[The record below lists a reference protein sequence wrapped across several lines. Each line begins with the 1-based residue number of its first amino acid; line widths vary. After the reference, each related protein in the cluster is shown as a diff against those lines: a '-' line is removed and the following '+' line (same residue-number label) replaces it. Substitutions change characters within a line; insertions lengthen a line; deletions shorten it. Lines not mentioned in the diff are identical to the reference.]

1 MVAQMPE
8 LGNTNKLSHS
18 GLAYRRLER
27 LIVTLKL
34 KPGQSLTEA
43 ALIEMAGLGRTP
55 VREAVQKLEWEGLV
69 FVRPRSG
76 IEISALDPA
85 DFPKI
90 LAVRK
95 GVEMLMA
102 WGAASYALPE
112 HDEMFEEVRSQ
123 MQAALAANGIE
134 AFLDADKAF
143 DLILGEACANSYAA
157 RLAAPLQT
165 HSRRFWYR
173 LRRETGLQSA
183 VSHHLAVIEAIIRR
197 DPDAAEAA
205 AERLIGHLQR

>member
-1 MVAQMPE
+1 MVAQLQE
-8 LGNTNKLSHS
+8 LGNSRLSQS
-18 GLAYRRLER
+18 ERAYRRLER

-43 ALIEMAGLGRTP
+43 ALIDLAGLGRTP

-85 DFPKI
+85 EFPKI

-95 GVEMLMA
+95 SVEMLMC
-102 WGAASYALPE
+102 WGAASYALAE
-112 HDEMFEEVRSQ
+112 HDGMFESVRSQ
-123 MQAALAANGIE
+123 MQAALAANDIE

-143 DLILGEACANSYAA
+143 DVVLGEACANSYAA

-173 LRRETGLQSA
+173 LRRNTGLESA
-183 VSHHLAVIEAIIRR
+183 VAHHLAIIQAITDR

>member
-8 LGNTNKLSHS
+8 LGNTNKLSQS
-18 GLAYRRLER
+18 GLAYRQLER

-43 ALIEMAGLGRTP
+43 ALIDLAGLGRTP

-76 IEISALDPA
+76 IEISALDPS

-112 HDEMFEEVRSQ
+112 HDDMFEEMRSQ
-123 MQAALAANGIE
+123 MQAALDANDIE

-143 DLILGEACANSYAA
+143 DIVLGEACANPYAV

-173 LRRETGLQSA
+173 LRREAGLQSA
-183 VSHHLAVIEAIIRR
+183 VNHHLAIIEAIIRR
-197 DPDAAEAA
+197 DPDAAESA
-205 AERLIGHLQR
+205 AERLIGHLQH

>member
-1 MVAQMPE
+1 M
-8 LGNTNKLSHS
+8 S
-18 GLAYRRLER
+18 GK
-27 LIVTLKL
+27 V
-34 KPGQSLTEA
+34 S
-43 ALIEMAGLGRTP
+43 
-55 VREAVQKLEWEGLV
+55 V
-69 FVRPRSG
+69 FIRPRSG

-85 DFPKI
+85 EFPKI

-95 GVEMLMA
+95 SVEMLMC
-102 WGAASYALPE
+102 WGAASYAHAE
-112 HDEMFEEVRSQ
+112 HDVMFEDVRSL
-123 MQAALAANGIE
+123 MQAALAANDIE

-143 DLILGEACANSYAA
+143 DLVLGEACANSYAA

-173 LRRETGLQSA
+173 LRRNTGLESA
-183 VSHHLAVIEAIIRR
+183 VMHHLAIIDAITDR